1 MCVPKDGDEWNRIE
15 AVWRLSMT
23 ALLDEQISSANAA
36 NHNETKT
43 VLIIDESEE
52 TRDVLATALERRGVR
67 AFTAS
72 VPRRGAAIAREQK
85 PDLVIFD
92 VDSAS
97 STPEQAIQ
105 KLTHDGNVENASIL
119 AIGSMKFEAP
129 VGEGEFISKPYH
141 FAPLLKRI
149 EEFLQGAGNVEI
161 SDEHEIEII
170 R

>member
-1 MCVPKDGDEWNRIE
+1 
-15 AVWRLSMT
+15 MT
-23 ALLDEQISSANAA
+23 ALLDEQISSADAA
-36 NHNETKT
+36 TRNETKT

-72 VPRRGAAIAREQK
+72 VPRRGAAIAREHK
-85 PDLVIFD
+85 PDLVVFD
-92 VDSAS
+92 IDSAS

-129 VGEGEFISKPYH
+129 VGEGEFVSKPYH
-141 FAPLLKRI
+141 FAPLLEKI
-149 EEFLQGAGNVEI
+149 EAFLQGAGSVEI